1 MLLYHLGQDC
11 PEGVET
17 GLVSSGPERRDLSAI
32 EVAAGFVLTIAGGV
46 TSKLVAAWLYD
57 KLKAG
62 GTTRLEIEREET
74 EITEEGIRRSI
85 ERIRIQ
91 R

>member
-1 MLLYHLGQDC
+1 M
-11 PEGVET
+11 
-17 GLVSSGPERRDLSAI
+17 
-32 EVAAGFVLTIAGGV
+32 AGFVLTTAGGV
-46 TSKLVAAWLYD
+46 MSKLVAAWLYD

-74 EITEEGIRRSI
+74 KITEEGIRSTI
-85 ERIRIQ
+85 ERLRTK